1 MEQRILNFAE
11 QSVQVLTLE
20 ELERSYHENLPTGD
34 PVGGIYHFALIQQV
48 LEIFEKRGLK
58 PVVQEVFAAANRD
71 SKRPGVT
78 ILPQLEEKFGERAVE
93 AHLLRRV
100 YANIEIRSDETDDLV
115 TCLAVAYH
123 QKGIQLG
130 IGPMVKVCHNQTIL
144 GAQDVI
150 SNYSC
155 FGARWGQAPSDIEDG
170 HRCAS
175 PRVRP
180 ASPRVRP
187 GARQDKPSLE
197 MVMARAQQWADDY
210 EPYQKVR
217 QERMSALKS
226 AQMDRNGM
234 LQLIGILV
242 EKRILHDTNNDVLRV
257 AQTYPLNSSQINE
270 TAEQLLAMFAGHRTQ
285 GTGTQCTASGAQMCQ
300 SPCAPEAISYW
311 DAYQQ
316 LNTVLKPSRM
326 DIPQVLP
333 QSLALFETMY
343 EQIKK

>member
-1 MEQRILNFAE
+1 MTGRQLNFAE
-11 QSVQVLTLE
+11 QAVQVLTLE

-58 PVVQEVFAAANRD
+58 PVVQEIFAAANRD

-78 ILPQLEEKFGERAVE
+78 LLPQLEEKFGERSIE

-100 YANIEIRSDETDDLV
+100 YANVEIRSDETDELV

-144 GAQDVI
+144 GAQDVV
-150 SNYSC
+150 SNYTC
-155 FGARWGQAPSDIEDG
+155 YGGQSRKD
-170 HRCAS
+170 RYT
-175 PRVRP
+175 
-180 ASPRVRP
+180 
-187 GARQDKPSLE
+187 LE
-197 MVMARAQQWADDY
+197 MVMDRAQQWADDY
-210 EPYQKVR
+210 EPYQKIR
-217 QERMSALKS
+217 AERVSALRS
-226 AQMDRNGM
+226 ALMDREGM
-234 LQLIGILV
+234 LRLIGLLV
-242 EKRILHDTNNDVLRV
+242 EKRILHDTNNDVLRIS
-257 AQTYPLNSSQINE
+257 QPYPLNSSQINE
-270 TAEQLLAMFAGHRTQ
+270 TSEQLIALMRHDE
-285 GTGTQCTASGAQMCQ
+285 
-300 SPCAPEAISYW
+300 PISYW

-343 EQIKK
+343 EQI

>member
-1 MEQRILNFAE
+1 MEQRQLNFAE
-11 QSVQVLTLE
+11 KSVQVLTLE
-20 ELERSYHENLPTGD
+20 ELEKSYHENLTTGE

-48 LEIFEKRGLK
+48 LEIFEERGLK
-58 PVVQEVFAAANRD
+58 PVVQEIFAAANRD

-78 ILPQLEEKFGERAVE
+78 LLPQLEEKFGERAIE

-100 YANIEIRSDETDDLV
+100 YANIEIRSDETDDIV

-144 GAQDVI
+144 GAQDVV
-150 SNYSC
+150 SNYTCYS
-155 FGARWGQAPSDIEDG
+155 GQS
-170 HRCAS
+170 RK
-175 PRVRP
+175 
-180 ASPRVRP
+180 
-187 GARQDKPSLE
+187 DKYSLE
-197 MVMARAQQWADDY
+197 MVMKRAQRWADDY
-210 EPYQKVR
+210 EPFQKVR
-217 QERMSALKS
+217 RERMAALKS

-234 LQLIGILV
+234 LQLIGVLV
-242 EKRILHDTNNDVLRV
+242 EKRILHDTNNDVLRIS
-257 AQTYPLNSSQINE
+257 QPYPLNSSQINE
-270 TAEQLLAMFAGHRTQ
+270 TSEQLIALMRHDE
-285 GTGTQCTASGAQMCQ
+285 
-300 SPCAPEAISYW
+300 PISYW

-343 EQIKK
+343 ENIKN

>member
-1 MEQRILNFAE
+1 MTERKLNFAE
-11 QSVQVLTLE
+11 QPVQVLTLE
-20 ELERSYHENLPTGD
+20 ELEKSYHENLPTGD

-58 PVVQEVFAAANRD
+58 PVVQEIFAAANRD

-78 ILPQLEEKFGERAVE
+78 LLPQLEEKFGERAIE

-100 YANIEIRSDETDDLV
+100 YANIEVRSDETDDIV

-150 SNYSC
+150 SNYTC
-155 FGARWGQAPSDIEDG
+155 YGGQS
-170 HRCAS
+170 RK
-175 PRVRP
+175 
-180 ASPRVRP
+180 
-187 GARQDKPSLE
+187 DKFTLE
-197 MVMARAQQWADDY
+197 MVMDRTQQWADDY

-217 QERMSALKS
+217 KERMGALKS

-234 LQLIGILV
+234 LQLIGVLV
-242 EKRILHDTNNDVLRV
+242 EKRILHDTNNDVLRIS
-257 AQTYPLNSSQINE
+257 QPYPLNSSQINE
-270 TAEQLLAMFAGHRTQ
+270 TAEQLFAMFAGNRTQ
-285 GTGTQCTASGAQMCQ
+285 GTGTSVTSEISQMSQ
-300 SPCAPEAISYW
+300 SPCAVSYW

-316 LNTVLKPSRM
+316 LNTVLKPGRM

-343 EQIKK
+343 ENVKTE

>member
-1 MEQRILNFAE
+1 MTERKLNFAE
-11 QSVQVLTLE
+11 QAVQVLTLE

-48 LEIFEKRGLK
+48 LAIFEKRGLK
-58 PVVQEVFAAANRD
+58 PVVQEIFAAANRD

-78 ILPQLEEKFGERAVE
+78 LLPQLEEKYGERSIE

-100 YANIEIRSDETDDLV
+100 YANIEIRSDETDELV

-144 GAQDVI
+144 GAQDVV
-150 SNYSC
+150 SNYTC
-155 FGARWGQAPSDIEDG
+155 YGGQSRKD
-170 HRCAS
+170 RYT
-175 PRVRP
+175 
-180 ASPRVRP
+180 
-187 GARQDKPSLE
+187 LE
-197 MVMARAQQWADDY
+197 MVMDRAQQWADDY
-210 EPYQKVR
+210 EPYQKIR
-217 QERMSALKS
+217 AERVSNMRSAL
-226 AQMDRNGM
+226 MDREGM
-234 LQLIGILV
+234 LRLIGLLV
-242 EKRILHDTNNDVLRV
+242 EKRILHDTNNDVLRIS
-257 AQTYPLNSSQINE
+257 QPYPLNSSQINE
-270 TAEQLLAMFAGHRTQ
+270 TSEQLIALMRHDE
-285 GTGTQCTASGAQMCQ
+285 
-300 SPCAPEAISYW
+300 PISYW

-343 EQIKK
+343 ENIKD

>member
-1 MEQRILNFAE
+1 MEQRQLNFAE
-11 QSVQVLTLE
+11 KSVQVLTLE

-58 PVVQEVFAAANRD
+58 PVVQEIFAAANRD

-78 ILPQLEEKFGERAVE
+78 LLPQLEEKFGERAIE

-100 YANIEIRSDETDDLV
+100 YANIEIRSDETDDIV

-144 GAQDVI
+144 GAQDVV
-150 SNYSC
+150 SNYTC
-155 FGARWGQAPSDIEDG
+155 YGGQS
-170 HRCAS
+170 RK
-175 PRVRP
+175 
-180 ASPRVRP
+180 
-187 GARQDKPSLE
+187 DKFTLE
-197 MVMARAQQWADDY
+197 MVMDRTQQWADDY

-217 QERMSALKS
+217 RERMAALKS

-234 LQLIGILV
+234 LQLIGVLV
-242 EKRILHDTNNDVLRV
+242 EKRILHDTNNDVLRIS
-257 AQTYPLNSSQINE
+257 QPYPLNSSQINE
-270 TAEQLLAMFAGHRTQ
+270 TSEQLIALMRHDE
-285 GTGTQCTASGAQMCQ
+285 
-300 SPCAPEAISYW
+300 PISYW

-316 LNTVLKPSRM
+316 LNTVLKPGRM

-343 EQIKK
+343 ENIKTE